1 MKTKELICVSCPI
14 GCAVTVTL
22 DDNNEVV
29 SVTGNTCKRGD
40 SYARQECTHPER
52 MLTSTVKVTGSRLP
66 VVPVKSAK
74 PVPKELLL
82 DCMQEIN
89 RVTVQAPVHIGD
101 VAEEVRMIVGDRC
114 HDEDV
119 KIIQKEVV
127 LVFAGF
133 EDESPIA
140 RMIGAVGVLE
150 KRSVYGPCRQSRLFR
165 QIGGDGA
172 RRALAMRAT
181 HSDGDPVTA
190 EPCKH
195 LGIRQHVDAAR
206 KGLVDGTWRSLSI
219 SRGIDKDIY
228 IIRQR
233 RAKREYPERRDDVAC
248 VEVLLD
254 ILAFDMVSAKGQIA
268 GQMAHAGSFDPHKVI
283 LHSRSSG

>member
-101 VAEEVRMIVGDRC
+101 VVLANILNTGVDIV
-114 HDEDV
+114 
-119 KIIQKEVV
+119 
-127 LVFAGF
+127 
-133 EDESPIA
+133 
-140 RMIGAVGVLE
+140 
-150 KRSVYGPCRQSRLFR
+150 
-165 QIGGDGA
+165 
-172 RRALAMRAT
+172 AT
-181 HSDGDPVTA
+181 N
-190 EPCKH
+190 
-195 LGIRQHVDAAR
+195 DA
-206 KGLVDGTWRSLSI
+206 
-219 SRGIDKDIY
+219 
-228 IIRQR
+228 
-233 RAKREYPERRDDVAC
+233 
-248 VEVLLD
+248 
-254 ILAFDMVSAKGQIA
+254 
-268 GQMAHAGSFDPHKVI
+268 
-283 LHSRSSG
+283 

>member
-52 MLTSTVKVTGSRLP
+52 MLTSTVKVIGSRLP

-101 VAEEVRMIVGDRC
+101 VVLANILNTGVD
-114 HDEDV
+114 
-119 KIIQKEVV
+119 II
-127 LVFAGF
+127 
-133 EDESPIA
+133 
-140 RMIGAVGVLE
+140 
-150 KRSVYGPCRQSRLFR
+150 
-165 QIGGDGA
+165 
-172 RRALAMRAT
+172 AT
-181 HSDGDPVTA
+181 NNA
-190 EPCKH
+190 
-195 LGIRQHVDAAR
+195 
-206 KGLVDGTWRSLSI
+206 
-219 SRGIDKDIY
+219 
-228 IIRQR
+228 
-233 RAKREYPERRDDVAC
+233 
-248 VEVLLD
+248 
-254 ILAFDMVSAKGQIA
+254 
-268 GQMAHAGSFDPHKVI
+268 
-283 LHSRSSG
+283 

>member
-82 DCMQEIN
+82 DCMQVIN

-101 VAEEVRMIVGDRC
+101 VVLANILNTGVDIV
-114 HDEDV
+114 
-119 KIIQKEVV
+119 
-127 LVFAGF
+127 
-133 EDESPIA
+133 
-140 RMIGAVGVLE
+140 
-150 KRSVYGPCRQSRLFR
+150 
-165 QIGGDGA
+165 
-172 RRALAMRAT
+172 AT
-181 HSDGDPVTA
+181 NNA
-190 EPCKH
+190 
-195 LGIRQHVDAAR
+195 
-206 KGLVDGTWRSLSI
+206 
-219 SRGIDKDIY
+219 
-228 IIRQR
+228 
-233 RAKREYPERRDDVAC
+233 
-248 VEVLLD
+248 
-254 ILAFDMVSAKGQIA
+254 
-268 GQMAHAGSFDPHKVI
+268 
-283 LHSRSSG
+283 

>member
-101 VAEEVRMIVGDRC
+101 VVLANILNTGVDIV
-114 HDEDV
+114 
-119 KIIQKEVV
+119 
-127 LVFAGF
+127 
-133 EDESPIA
+133 
-140 RMIGAVGVLE
+140 
-150 KRSVYGPCRQSRLFR
+150 
-165 QIGGDGA
+165 
-172 RRALAMRAT
+172 
-181 HSDGDPVTA
+181 VTNNA
-190 EPCKH
+190 
-195 LGIRQHVDAAR
+195 
-206 KGLVDGTWRSLSI
+206 
-219 SRGIDKDIY
+219 
-228 IIRQR
+228 
-233 RAKREYPERRDDVAC
+233 
-248 VEVLLD
+248 
-254 ILAFDMVSAKGQIA
+254 
-268 GQMAHAGSFDPHKVI
+268 
-283 LHSRSSG
+283 

>member
-89 RVTVQAPVHIGD
+89 RVIVQAPVHIGD
-101 VAEEVRMIVGDRC
+101 VVLSNILNTGVDIV
-114 HDEDV
+114 
-119 KIIQKEVV
+119 
-127 LVFAGF
+127 
-133 EDESPIA
+133 
-140 RMIGAVGVLE
+140 
-150 KRSVYGPCRQSRLFR
+150 
-165 QIGGDGA
+165 
-172 RRALAMRAT
+172 AT
-181 HSDGDPVTA
+181 NNA
-190 EPCKH
+190 
-195 LGIRQHVDAAR
+195 
-206 KGLVDGTWRSLSI
+206 
-219 SRGIDKDIY
+219 
-228 IIRQR
+228 
-233 RAKREYPERRDDVAC
+233 
-248 VEVLLD
+248 
-254 ILAFDMVSAKGQIA
+254 
-268 GQMAHAGSFDPHKVI
+268 
-283 LHSRSSG
+283 

>member
-89 RVTVQAPVHIGD
+89 RVIVQTPVHIGD
-101 VAEEVRMIVGDRC
+101 VVLSNILNTGVDIV
-114 HDEDV
+114 
-119 KIIQKEVV
+119 
-127 LVFAGF
+127 
-133 EDESPIA
+133 
-140 RMIGAVGVLE
+140 
-150 KRSVYGPCRQSRLFR
+150 
-165 QIGGDGA
+165 
-172 RRALAMRAT
+172 AT
-181 HSDGDPVTA
+181 NNA
-190 EPCKH
+190 
-195 LGIRQHVDAAR
+195 
-206 KGLVDGTWRSLSI
+206 
-219 SRGIDKDIY
+219 
-228 IIRQR
+228 
-233 RAKREYPERRDDVAC
+233 
-248 VEVLLD
+248 
-254 ILAFDMVSAKGQIA
+254 
-268 GQMAHAGSFDPHKVI
+268 
-283 LHSRSSG
+283 

>member
-1 MKTKELICVSCPI
+1 MKTKDLICVSCPI

-101 VAEEVRMIVGDRC
+101 VVLANILNTGVDIV
-114 HDEDV
+114 
-119 KIIQKEVV
+119 
-127 LVFAGF
+127 
-133 EDESPIA
+133 
-140 RMIGAVGVLE
+140 
-150 KRSVYGPCRQSRLFR
+150 
-165 QIGGDGA
+165 
-172 RRALAMRAT
+172 AT
-181 HSDGDPVTA
+181 NNV
-190 EPCKH
+190 
-195 LGIRQHVDAAR
+195 
-206 KGLVDGTWRSLSI
+206 
-219 SRGIDKDIY
+219 
-228 IIRQR
+228 
-233 RAKREYPERRDDVAC
+233 
-248 VEVLLD
+248 
-254 ILAFDMVSAKGQIA
+254 
-268 GQMAHAGSFDPHKVI
+268 
-283 LHSRSSG
+283 